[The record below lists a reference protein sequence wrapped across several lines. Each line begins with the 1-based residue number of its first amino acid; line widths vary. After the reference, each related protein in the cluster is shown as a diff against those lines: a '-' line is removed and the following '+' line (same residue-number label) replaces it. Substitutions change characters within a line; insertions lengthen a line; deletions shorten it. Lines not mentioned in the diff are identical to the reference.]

1 MNIALVWAS
10 NDKEKY
16 WNKILHNLL
25 SKWHLIF
32 PVNKKEDFIETL
44 KCYKNLSEIR
54 NKIDIVNIVTPP
66 KVTLE
71 VLKEALALNLK
82 KVWIQP
88 GASDEDVIKFLK
100 ENDFDYITDACIMI
114 DFVKLKK

>member
-10 NDKEKY
+10 NDTSKY
-16 WNKILHNLL
+16 GNKILHNLL
-25 SKWHLIF
+25 AKWHLVF
-32 PVNKKEDFIETL
+32 PVNPREDFIETL
-44 KCYKNLSEIR
+44 KAYKNLWEIK

-71 VLKEALALNLK
+71 ILKESLSLNLK

-88 GASDEDVIKFLK
+88 GASDDEVLKFVK
-100 ENDFDYITDACIMI
+100 SNDFDYIADACIMI
-114 DFVKLKK
+114 DFAKIKN

>member
-16 WNKILHNLL
+16 GNKILHNLL
-25 SKWHLIF
+25 SKWHLVF
-32 PVNKKEDFIETL
+32 PVNHKEDFIETL
-44 KCYKNLSEIR
+44 KSYKNLKEIK
-54 NKIDIVNIVTPP
+54 NKIDIINIVTPP

-71 VLKEALALNLK
+71 ILKEALSLNLK

-88 GASDEDVIKFLK
+88 WASDEEVINFLK
-100 ENDFDYITDACIMI
+100 ENNFDYVSDACIMI
-114 DFVKLKK
+114 DFAKLKN